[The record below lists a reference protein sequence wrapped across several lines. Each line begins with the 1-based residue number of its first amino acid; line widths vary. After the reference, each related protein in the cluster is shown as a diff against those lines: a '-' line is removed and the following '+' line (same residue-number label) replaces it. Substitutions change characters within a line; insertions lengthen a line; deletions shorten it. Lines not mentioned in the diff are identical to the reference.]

1 MSLKHQ
7 VIFFDKDPIK
17 VDQINQ
23 QNSPISDQDI
33 EKFLTENKIQLLA
46 TTDFKTAITGA
57 DLAIIATPTDY
68 DIETSMFNTESVE
81 NSIKNTLVYNKDV
94 LIVVKSRS
102 QLDLLIE

>member
-1 MSLKHQ
+1 MDVFCAETSGN
-7 VIFFDKDPIK
+7 FFDKDPIK

-23 QNSPISDQDI
+23 QKSPISDQDI

-68 DIETSMFNTESVE
+68 DIETSMFNT
-81 NSIKNTLVYNKDV
+81 NQLKIRLKIHWFIIKM
-94 LIVVKSRS
+94 S
-102 QLDLLIE
+102 